1 MFNVGN
7 QMRHPITRRESMT
20 EPTYPPGARP
30 PADTSLR
37 DLWGTLRRRRGL
49 VAGITGSAVALT
61 MALTMYM
68 SPVYQSEAALR
79 IVGEKGS
86 AGGMLEKL
94 GDLADLG
101 ALTGL
106 GADDLETDL
115 GIMKSRRMADPV
127 AESVGLQVELVSP
140 RLPRSEVLR
149 VVAAPRDRAV
159 GVYRLDRQADG
170 SYAARVEESEERVA
184 LPRRVEI
191 GAPFSV
197 GGVTLAL
204 APALKDDAPETVK
217 FEIRPFREAV
227 DELQDELLVER
238 QEAGSRLV
246 ALAYRNKDPRLA
258 ADVVNRLADGFI
270 QYKRVTSTGES
281 RSSATVLREQVAS
294 YRTQLAEAENRL
306 RTFRETAR
314 VLAPEAEAEQEIKR
328 TGEMQVRFDEMR
340 VEQASLRQL
349 LAEVRNAPRGSGT
362 SAYRKLATFPSFI
375 ENESVGNLVNSLTT
389 LDSERAQLL
398 GRRTEQDDEVQ
409 LLTSRITGIEQQL
422 YRMADD
428 YLRSIDVQ
436 LASADQALA
445 RVGAE
450 MATMP
455 GRDMQFVRLTRD
467 VKLLNEVYLLLQARL
482 KEAEI
487 TEAVTQDAAHVV
499 DYGLVAHRPSS
510 PQPLLNLVLSVV
522 LGLMMGVAGAITR
535 DMVDPT
541 VRSSRDASEATGGLA
556 VLGSI
561 PRIRPAQ
568 RRNISVGM
576 PRAVLPAGPD
586 RLIARS
592 DPRHP
597 ASEAYRA
604 LRTSLTHSSVPEETP
619 RTVVVTSARAGEG
632 KSTSAANLAVTLAQ
646 QGTRTLLVDA
656 DLRAGRLN
664 ALFGVRPEP
673 GFAEA
678 LLGRTPL
685 SEAVQEVALDESDVP
700 LYLLPSGAPPRN
712 PAELLGSLRMQ
723 ALVQEMRGLYDVVI
737 FDAPSLSGL
746 TDAAVLGKAVDAT
759 LLVVRPGMTDRDAL
773 EQALAQLR
781 LSRAPVAGVLLNDV
795 LNGRLV

>member
-1 MFNVGN
+1 
-7 QMRHPITRRESMT
+7 MT
-20 EPTYPPGARP
+20 DPTYAPGSPRAA
-30 PADTSLR
+30 ADTSLR

-49 VAGITGSAVALT
+49 VAGITGGAVAAT
-61 MALTMYM
+61 MALTFWM
-68 SPVYQSEAALR
+68 SPVYESEAALR
-79 IVGEKGS
+79 IVAEKSS
-86 AGGMLEKL
+86 AGGMLKEL

-106 GADDLETDL
+106 GADDVDTDL
-115 GIMKSRRMADPV
+115 GVMRSRRIVDPV
-127 AESVGLQVELVSP
+127 AESVGLQVDLLAP
-140 RLPRSEVLR
+140 RRARGEVVK

-170 SYAARVEESEERVA
+170 SYRASVEESEERVA
-184 LPRRVEI
+184 LPGRVEI
-191 GAPFSV
+191 GKPFSV

-204 APALKDDAPETVK
+204 NPELKSEAPERVR

-227 DELQDELLVER
+227 DDLQEELVVDR
-238 QEAGSRLV
+238 QESGSRLV
-246 ALAYRNKDPRLA
+246 ELAYRHKDPAVA
-258 ADVVNRLADGFI
+258 AAVVNGVADGFI
-270 QYKRVTSTGES
+270 AYKRSTSTGDS
-281 RSSATVLREQVAS
+281 RSSATVLRQQVES
-294 YRTQLAEAENRL
+294 YRTQLADAENRL
-306 RTFRETAR
+306 RSFRESAR
-314 VLAPEAEAEQEIKR
+314 VLAPEVEAEQGIKR
-328 TGEMQVRFDEMR
+328 SGEMRSRFDDMR
-340 VEQASLRQL
+340 VERSSLREL
-349 LAEVRNAPRGSGT
+349 LADVRGAPRGGGT
-362 SAYRKLATFPSFI
+362 SAYRKLASFPPLMR
-375 ENESVGNLVNSLTT
+375 NPGVGT
-389 LDSERAQLL
+389 LSNTLIALDNERAVLL
-398 GRRTEQDDEVQ
+398 GRRTDEDSDVQ

-422 YRMADD
+422 LRIADD
-428 YLRSIDVQ
+428 HLRSLDLQ
-436 LASADQALA
+436 LASADVAIA
-445 RVGAE
+445 SVDAE
-450 MATMP
+450 MSSMP
-455 GRDMQFVRLTRD
+455 GLDMQFVRLTRD

-487 TEAVTQDAAHVV
+487 TEAVTQDAAQVV
-499 DYGLVAHRPSS
+499 DYGLVAHRADWPR
-510 PQPLLNLVLSVV
+510 PLLNLVLSVV

-541 VRSSRDASEATGGLA
+541 VRSSRDAAEATGGLA

-561 PRIRPAQ
+561 PRIGPAQ
-568 RRNISVGM
+568 RRSISVGM
-576 PRAVLPAGPD
+576 PRAVLPAGAD

-604 LRTSLTHSSVPEETP
+604 LRTTLTHSSVPEETP

-673 GFAEA
+673 GFAET
-678 LLGRTPL
+678 LLGRAPL
-685 SEAVQEVALDESDVP
+685 AEAVLEVALDDSEVP
-700 LYLLPSGAPPRN
+700 LFLLPAGAPPRN
-712 PAELLGSLRMQ
+712 PAELLGSPQMR
-723 ALVQEMRGLYDVVI
+723 ALVQEMRGHYDVVI

>member
-1 MFNVGN
+1 
-7 QMRHPITRRESMT
+7 MT
-20 EPTYPPGARP
+20 EPTYAPGSSRAS
-30 PADTSLR
+30 ADTSLR

-49 VAGITGSAVALT
+49 VAGITAGAVALT
-61 MALTMYM
+61 MALTFWM
-68 SPVYQSEAALR
+68 SPVYESEAALR
-79 IVGEKGS
+79 IVAEKSS
-86 AGGMLEKL
+86 AGGMLEQL
-94 GDLADLG
+94 GDIADLG

-106 GADDLETDL
+106 GADDVDTEL
-115 GIMKSRRMADPV
+115 GVMRSRRMADPV
-127 AESVGLQVELVSP
+127 AEAVGLQVELLSP
-140 RLPRSEVLR
+140 RLPRSEVLK

-170 SYAARVEESEERVA
+170 SYAARVEESKEKVA
-184 LPRRVEI
+184 LPGRVEI
-191 GAPFSV
+191 GTPFSV

-204 APALKDDAPETVK
+204 SPELKSSAPETVK

-227 DELQDELLVER
+227 DELQDELVVDR
-238 QEAGSRLV
+238 QESGSRLV
-246 ALAYRNKDPRLA
+246 EVGYRHKDPEVA
-258 ADVVNRLADGFI
+258 AAVVNGLADGFI
-270 QYKRVTSTGES
+270 AYKRTTSTGES
-281 RSSATVLREQVAS
+281 RSSATVLREQVES
-294 YRTQLAEAENRL
+294 YRVRLAEAENRL
-306 RTFRETAR
+306 RTFRESAR
-314 VLAPEAEAEQEIKR
+314 VLAPEAEAEQEIR
-328 TGEMQVRFDEMR
+328 RSGEMRGRFDDMR

-349 LAEVRNAPRGSGT
+349 LADIRGAPRGAST
-362 SAYRKLATFPSFI
+362 SAYRKLASFPPLMR
-375 ENESVGNLVNSLTT
+375 NPTVGTLLNTLTA
-389 LDSERAQLL
+389 LDNERAVLL
-398 GRRTEQDDEVQ
+398 GRRTDEDEDVK
-409 LLTSRITGIEQQL
+409 LLSSRITGIEQQL
-422 YRMADD
+422 LRIADD
-428 YLRSIDVQ
+428 HLRSLDLQ
-436 LASADQALA
+436 LASADQAIA
-445 RVGAE
+445 RVDAE
-450 MATMP
+450 MASMP
-455 GRDMQFVRLTRD
+455 GLDMQFVRLTRD

-487 TEAVTQDAAHVV
+487 TEAVTQDAAQVV

-561 PRIRPAQ
+561 PRIRPAP
-568 RRNISVGM
+568 RRSITVGM

-673 GFAEA
+673 GFAET
-678 LLGRTPL
+678 LLGRAPL
-685 SEAVQEVALDESDVP
+685 SEAVLEVMMDESDVP
-700 LYLLPSGAPPRN
+700 LYLLPAGAPPRN
-712 PAELLGSLRMQ
+712 PAELLGSLRMR

-746 TDAAVLGKAVDAT
+746 TDAAVLGKSVDAT

-773 EQALAQLR
+773 EQALEQLR

>member
-1 MFNVGN
+1 
-7 QMRHPITRRESMT
+7 MT
-20 EPTYPPGARP
+20 EPTYAPGSRAG
-30 PADTSLR
+30 ADTSLR

-49 VAGITGSAVALT
+49 VAGITAAVMVLT
-61 MALTMYM
+61 MALTLYM
-68 SPVYQSEAALR
+68 SPRYESEAALR
-79 IVGEKGS
+79 IVGEKSS

-94 GDLADLG
+94 GDLGDLG

-106 GADDLETDL
+106 GGDDLDTDL
-115 GIMKSRRMADPV
+115 GIMRSRRMADPV
-127 AESVGLQVELVSP
+127 AEAVGLHVELRSP
-140 RLPRSEVLR
+140 RRPRSEVLQ
-149 VVAAPRDRAV
+149 VVSAPRDRAV
-159 GVYRLDRQADG
+159 GVYTLERQPDG
-170 SYAARVEESEERVA
+170 SYSAKVEESEEPVA
-184 LPRRVEI
+184 LPRRVQI
-191 GAPFSV
+191 GAPFQV

-204 APALKDDAPETVK
+204 NPALRNKAPESVK
-217 FEIRPFREAV
+217 FQIRPFREAV
-227 DELQDELLVER
+227 DELQEALVVDR
-238 QEAGSRLV
+238 QEAGSRLIS
-246 ALAYRNKDPRLA
+246 LAYRNKDPRLA

-270 QYKRVTSTGES
+270 DYKRTTSTGES

-294 YRTQLAEAENRL
+294 YRTQLAAAEDRL
-306 RTFRETAR
+306 RSFRENER
-314 VLAPEAEAEQEIKR
+314 VLAPEAEAEAEIKR
-328 TGEMQVRFDEMR
+328 SGEMQLSFDEMR
-340 VEQASLRQL
+340 VEQASLRRL
-349 LAEVRNAPRGSGT
+349 LAEVRNAPPGSGT
-362 SAYRKLATFPSFI
+362 SPYRKLATFPAFTK
-375 ENESVGNLVNSLTT
+375 NETVSNLVNTLTSL
-389 LDSERAQLL
+389 DNERLQLL
-398 GRRTEQDDEVQ
+398 ARRTEEDEDVR
-409 LLTSRITGIEQQL
+409 LLTARITGIEQQL
-422 YRMADD
+422 LRLAED
-428 YLRSIDVQ
+428 YQRSIDLQ
-436 LASADQALA
+436 LGAADDALA
-445 RVGAE
+445 RVGAG
-450 MATMP
+450 MAAMP

-487 TEAVTQDAAHVV
+487 TEAVTQDAAQVV
-499 DYGLVAHRPSS
+499 DYGLVARKPAS
-510 PQPLLNLVLSVV
+510 PQPVLNLILSLV

-535 DMVDPT
+535 DMADPT

-561 PRIRPAQ
+561 PRIRAAP
-568 RRNISVGM
+568 RRNVAVGM
-576 PRAVLPAGPD
+576 PRAVFPAGPD

-632 KSTSAANLAVTLAQ
+632 KSTSAANLAVTLAM

-673 GFAEA
+673 GFAET
-678 LLGRTPL
+678 LLGRIPL
-685 SEAVQEVALDESDVP
+685 SEAVMEVALDESDVP

-795 LNGRLV
+795 LNGGLV

>member
-1 MFNVGN
+1 
-7 QMRHPITRRESMT
+7 MT
-20 EPTYPPGARP
+20 EPTYAPGAPRAA
-30 PADTSLR
+30 ADTSLR

-49 VAGITGSAVALT
+49 VAGITAGAVALT
-61 MALTMYM
+61 MALTFWM
-68 SPVYQSEAALR
+68 SPVYESEAALR
-79 IVGEKGS
+79 IVAEKSSG
-86 AGGMLEKL
+86 GGMLEQL
-94 GDLADLG
+94 GDIADLG

-106 GADDLETDL
+106 GSDDVDTEL
-115 GIMKSRRMADPV
+115 GVMRSRRMADPV
-127 AESVGLQVELVSP
+127 AESVGLQVELLSP
-140 RLPRSEVLR
+140 RLPRGEVLR

-170 SYAARVEESEERVA
+170 SYAARVEESEEKVA
-184 LPRRVEI
+184 LPRRVQI

-204 APALKDDAPETVK
+204 VPGLKSRAPETVK

-227 DELQDELLVER
+227 DELQDELVVDR
-238 QEAGSRLV
+238 QESGSRLV
-246 ALAYRNKDPRLA
+246 EVGYRHKDPAVA
-258 ADVVNRLADGFI
+258 AAVVNGLADGFI
-270 QYKRVTSTGES
+270 TYKRTTSTGES
-281 RSSATVLREQVAS
+281 RSNATVLREQVES
-294 YRTQLAEAENRL
+294 YRVRLAEAENRL
-306 RTFRETAR
+306 RAFRESSR
-314 VLAPEAEAEQEIKR
+314 VLVPEAEAEQEIR
-328 TGEMQVRFDEMR
+328 RSGEMRGRFDDMR

-349 LAEVRNAPRGSGT
+349 LADIRSAPRATST
-362 SAYRKLATFPSFI
+362 SAYRKLASFPPLMR
-375 ENESVGNLVNSLTT
+375 NPTVGTLLNTLTA
-389 LDSERAQLL
+389 LDNERAVLL
-398 GRRTEQDDEVQ
+398 GRRTDEDEDVK

-422 YRMADD
+422 LRIADD
-428 YLRSIDVQ
+428 HLRSLDLQ
-436 LASADQALA
+436 LTSADQAIA
-445 RVGAE
+445 RVDAE
-450 MATMP
+450 MASMP
-455 GRDMQFVRLTRD
+455 GLDMQFVRLTRD

-487 TEAVTQDAAHVV
+487 TEAVTQDAAQVV

-561 PRIRPAQ
+561 PRIRPAP
-568 RRNISVGM
+568 RRSISVGM

-586 RLIARS
+586 PLIARS

-604 LRTSLTHSSVPEETP
+604 LRTSLTHSSVPEDAP

-673 GFAEA
+673 GFAET
-678 LLGRTPL
+678 LLGRAPL
-685 SEAVQEVALDESDVP
+685 SDAVLEVMLDESDVP

-712 PAELLGSLRMQ
+712 PAELLGSLRMR
-723 ALVQEMRGLYDVVI
+723 ALVQEMRALYDVVI

-773 EQALAQLR
+773 EQALEQLR